1 MLNQAL
7 PTIDEKN
14 PLYCPGITA
23 SSYLSSLRRQNRRRR
38 KSSRSENQPLKK
50 QFLSSFA
57 SVLEK
62 ALQEGNDD
70 TLGKISQL
78 EDDST
83 TTAASST
90 QASWNISASFEH
102 RGTLRPAISRVPLK
116 RKRSSSSFSDLVGSP
131 KHIRSIQS
139 VHESSFE
146 ISVRQDKLNFFPQR
160 AQFSPT
166 ASTKKPFPKATLTED
181 LKAKVRILEDELY
194 GPPIG
199 TESPRGL
206 KPLIKHI
213 DSLMPGIR
221 LQQRLSNLPDLSHQA
236 IADFLGEHGLLNVR
250 ILAFLRTSEIWR
262 LKMTDSFDDEDGLN
276 LGSKDILTVF
286 SKPHSFLFLTELSFS
301 GTRVQD
307 PDIVHIHHLPR
318 LVTLC
323 LNNTGI
329 GNEAVFNLLALKR
342 SLLQL
347 SIAINPHI
355 DDDAI
360 PAIILLAKLSFLT
373 ILDTAIDMPGIR
385 RLAQTIY
392 DEARIIDIEVPSAC
406 EQYVKS
412 KFLFLHISHYL
423 VDPKPPLIDNPDI
436 VAELSAAALKRNLAA
451 HAVQNSSIVAAGTK
465 PELALR
471 LKTLLQTRKADLL
484 VREMLADGDEVAG
497 R

>member
-1 MLNQAL
+1 MMNPTL

-38 KSSRSENQPLKK
+38 KSSRSENQPPKK

-57 SVLEK
+57 CLLEK
-62 ALQEGNDD
+62 ALQEANDD

-78 EDDST
+78 EDDS

-102 RGTLRPAISRVPLK
+102 RGTLKPAISRVPLK

-166 ASTKKPFPKATLTED
+166 APTKKPSPKAMLTED

-236 IADFLGEHGLLNVR
+236 IADFLGDHGLLNVR

-262 LKMTDSFDDEDGLN
+262 LKMTDSFDEEDGLN

-307 PDIVHIHHLPR
+307 ADIVHIHHLPR

-360 PAIILLAKLSFLT
+360 PAIIMLAKLSFLT

-392 DEARIIDIEVPSAC
+392 DESRIIDIEVPSAC
-406 EQYVKS
+406 EHYVKN
-412 KFLFLHISHYL
+412 LESHYL

-436 VAELSAAALKRNLAA
+436 VPELSAAALKRNLAA